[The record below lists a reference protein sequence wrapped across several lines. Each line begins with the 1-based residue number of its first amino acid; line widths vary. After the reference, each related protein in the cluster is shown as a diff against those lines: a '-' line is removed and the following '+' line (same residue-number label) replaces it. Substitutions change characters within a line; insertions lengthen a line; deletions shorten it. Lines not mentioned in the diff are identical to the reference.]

1 MKDTLSDM
9 ESLYLECIK
18 DIKSLLES
26 DVYISKKD
34 YQKILDQYKVI
45 FDNINQF
52 DKDNSKKEALV
63 KLSNEIDYFISNH
76 NQEFINKKLVE
87 YKDYF
92 DNIFK
97 DIDPD
102 IVLDEEQRKAIL
114 INEDYSLVI
123 AGAGSGKTTTMTA
136 KVKYLIE
143 KCHVSPS
150 EIAILSFTKKAVEE
164 LDNRINNDF
173 KLNVRVKTFHKLGLE
188 ILNDRLNYSVRAVE
202 ESKKREIISEYFKQ
216 RIFPSRAKLSFVMDI
231 FSKYLFLDPE
241 CLKFG
246 TFDDYWNYYTQK
258 KYKEEKDHLNEYND
272 YTINKRLSINRSI
285 QNEFLRSRHET
296 IIANFLYINNIEYKY
311 EQKYTESENRIN
323 YNPDFTIYT
332 PTGKVYVEFYGLSK
346 YLQHSHYSKEEILAY
361 NNLTRKK
368 KELHQKYGT
377 DLIELFPDD
386 NLSTTNYLEVLKQE
400 LEKRNVFCNQ
410 KSNKEIFLKLM
421 DTSKDSQIFK
431 FIDLIINFISKFK
444 SNNYT
449 DEDFIALERNAKHT
463 IVKQQLSI
471 IREIY
476 HYYNNYIHN
485 QYLVDFEDMINY
497 AYRYMNET
505 PIRNSELNY
514 KYVIVDEYQDISFQ
528 RFNLLQK
535 ISDVFDAKIIGVG
548 DDWQAIFGFSG
559 ADIKL
564 FTDFCELMGYGEI
577 IKITNTYRNSQ
588 ELIDI
593 AGEFVLKNSNQFEKH
608 LHSPKHLENPI
619 EVIYYDYKEKL
630 SMSESLEEVL
640 EQLYKEN
647 PKQSI
652 LLLGRYNTDID
663 TILENPK
670 FKEGIRSNN
679 EIKYIPH
686 RDMNIKFLTVHSA
699 KGLGFGQVILIN
711 ALDDTFG
718 FPSKIKDDEIISIL
732 NSDFEENIAY
742 AEERR
747 LFYVAI
753 TRTKNKVFIL
763 APNHR
768 TSSFITE
775 IRKYNN
781 VIEKNINEIK
791 KQEKKELEII

>member
-1 MKDTLSDM
+1 MNNTLNDI
-9 ESLYLECIK
+9 ELLYTECVK
-18 DIKSLLES
+18 DIKSLFES
-26 DVYISKKD
+26 DRYISKKD
-34 YQKILDQYKVI
+34 YQKIIDQYKEI
-45 FDNINQF
+45 FDNIHQF
-52 DKDNSKKEALV
+52 DYDNSKKESLI
-63 KLSNEIDYFISNH
+63 KLSNEIDNYISKH
-76 NQEFINKKLVE
+76 NEKFINQKLVE

-92 DNIFK
+92 DTIFK
-97 DIDPD
+97 DIDPE

-114 INEDYSLVI
+114 IDEDYSLVI

-143 KCHVSPS
+143 KCHIAPS

-173 KLNVRVKTFHKLGLE
+173 KLNIKVKTFHKLGLE
-188 ILNDRLNYSVRAVE
+188 ILNDRLNYSVRAIE
-202 ESKKREIISEYFKQ
+202 ESGKRKIISEYFKQ

-246 TFDDYWNYYTQK
+246 TFDEYWSYYTKK
-258 KYKEEKDHLNEYND
+258 KYIEEKDRLNEYND
-272 YTINKRLSINRSI
+272 FEVNKRLSINRSI
-285 QNEFLRSRHET
+285 QNEFLRSKHET
-296 IIANFLYINNIEYKY
+296 TIANFLYTNNIQYKY

-323 YNPDFTIYT
+323 YNPDFTVYT
-332 PTGKVYVEFYGLSK
+332 PNGKVYIEFYGLSK
-346 YLQHSHYSKEEILAY
+346 YFQYGHYSKEEILAY
-361 NNLTRKK
+361 NNLERKK
-368 KELHQKYGT
+368 KELHQRYGT
-377 DLIELFPDD
+377 DLIELYPDD
-386 NLSTTNYLEVLKQE
+386 DLSTTNYLKTLKEE
-400 LEKRNVFCNQ
+400 LEKRNIFCNQ
-410 KSNKEIFLKLM
+410 RSNKEIFLKLM
-421 DTSKDSQIFK
+421 ETNKDSQIYK
-431 FIDLIINFISKFK
+431 FIELIIQFISKFK
-444 SNNYT
+444 SNSYT
-449 DEDFIALERNAKHT
+449 DEDFITLEKNTEHT
-463 IVKQQLSI
+463 IVKQQLGI

-497 AYRYMNET
+497 AYRYMSET
-505 PIRNSELNY
+505 PIKNSELNY
-514 KYVIVDEYQDISFQ
+514 KYVIVDEYQDISYQ

-588 ELIDI
+588 ELIDV

-608 LHSPKHLENPI
+608 LQSPKHLKNPI
-619 EVIYYDYKEKL
+619 EIIYYNHKEKL
-630 SMSESLEEVL
+630 SISETLEALL

-647 PKQSI
+647 SKQSI
-652 LLLGRYNTDID
+652 LLLGRYNNDIER
-663 TILENPK
+663 ILKNSK
-670 FKEGIRSNN
+670 FKEGIKSNN
-679 EIKYIPH
+679 EIKYTPH

-699 KGLGFGQVILIN
+699 KGLGFDQVILIN
-711 ALDDTFG
+711 ALDGTYG
-718 FPSKIKDDEIISIL
+718 FPSKMKDDEIISIL

-753 TRTKNKVFIL
+753 TRTKNKLFIL
-763 APNHR
+763 APKHKIS
-768 TSSFITE
+768 TFITE
-775 IRKYNN
+775 IREYDN
-781 VIEKNINEIK
+781 VIEKDINTKQAK
-791 KQEKKELEII
+791 KSELEVI